1 MRKMKNIRFFVV
13 VFVVVFIVGFILG
26 YHICKIFSKKTTEKI
41 FIEKFSDKSK
51 GIITKTN
58 ESITLLKPKKSETSN
73 RYEILYIEY
82 TNMSLSVPVMKRQG
96 LEWAE
101 FSIYKQDYILPV
113 SFPRYIFGA
122 GIEYNF
128 SVEKIIPYVFI
139 GYRFYENFGIN
150 ILAGINVVGMGIF
163 LLY

>member
-1 MRKMKNIRFFVV
+1 MKNIWF
-13 VFVVVFIVGFILG
+13 FVVVFIVGFILG
-26 YHICKIFSKKTTEKI
+26 YHICKIFSKKTSEKI
-41 FIEKFSDKSK
+41 FIENLSDKSK

-58 ESITLLKPKKSETSN
+58 ESIAFLKPKKSEISNRYETSN
-73 RYEILYIEY
+73 RYEVLYNEF

-96 LEWAE
+96 LEWTE
-101 FSIYKQDYILPV
+101 FSIYKQEYFLPL

-128 SVEKIIPYVFI
+128 SKEKINPYFII

-150 ILAGINVVGMGIF
+150 ILASINEIGIGIF